1 MGLQRVEI
9 FQFSRLNMVY
19 TLLSKHKLLW
29 FVQNHKVDD
38 WTAPFYNSRYVT
50 LYLKIE
56 ALTIYT

>member
-1 MGLQRVEI
+1 
-9 FQFSRLNMVY
+9 MVY